1 MPELPFDLPNSV
13 RMLNPALPEGAQ
25 VGFANIDADGN
36 PTTPIV
42 NQLVNFGGEYV
53 WHCHILSHEEM
64 DMMRPQSLALP
75 PYIPSGLAW
84 SISGTGTDSVV
95 NLTWS
100 DNSINE
106 TEFLVQKSAD
116 LVTWADLATV
126 ASPLDQPNT
135 TGTRTYTDTTF
146 NPNAAAAYR
155 VIGQNTVGYGGAF
168 MSLTAKSQPSSSVAV
183 IQAPTDL
190 TASLTTGP
198 AVRLIWIDN
207 ATNETGFVI
216 ERATN
221 GGAFTQIATLPA
233 RFSTGSMSYLDS
245 AVTVGDSYEYRVA
258 AVNATGSS
266 AYSNTAAASVTVPL
280 EPSNVLGTATWVS
293 STRETVTLNWTD
305 NSNNETRFEIQ
316 RASNST
322 FTQNVLNAVVGAD
335 VTTYTSGE
343 MARRLWYF
351 RVRAV
356 NVVGASTWVNATP
369 FPIPTAL
376 P

>member
-1 MPELPFDLPNSV
+1 
-13 RMLNPALPEGAQ
+13 
-25 VGFANIDADGN
+25 
-36 PTTPIV
+36 
-42 NQLVNFGGEYV
+42 
-53 WHCHILSHEEM
+53 
-64 DMMRPQSLALP
+64 
-75 PYIPSGLAW
+75 
-84 SISGTGTDSVV
+84 
-95 NLTWS
+95 
-100 DNSINE
+100 
-106 TEFLVQKSAD
+106 
-116 LVTWADLATV
+116 
-126 ASPLDQPNT
+126 
-135 TGTRTYTDTTF
+135 
-146 NPNAAAAYR
+146 
-155 VIGQNTVGYGGAF
+155 
-168 MSLTAKSQPSSSVAV
+168 
-183 IQAPTDL
+183 
-190 TASLTTGP
+190 
-198 AVRLIWIDN
+198 VRLIWIDN

-266 AYSNTAAASVTVPL
+266 DYSNTATVSVTVPIA
-280 EPSNVLGTATWVS
+280 PSNVLGTATWVS